1 MLKFELESVQ
11 IMRTTA
17 IPMIRGLVSAVLALH
32 ALATLQRM
40 RAATSVHAEAIME
53 IKTFSPSDTSLPA
66 D

>member
-1 MLKFELESVQ
+1 
-11 IMRTTA
+11 
-17 IPMIRGLVSAVLALH
+17 MIRGLVSVVLALD

-53 IKTFSPSDTSLPA
+53 IKTFSPWDTSLPA